1 MSVSENAPAAHS
13 TYSPS
18 EWPATHSALSASTI
32 PKSFSSTRAVATEL
46 AMIAGCALAV
56 MVSSLSGPSF
66 INADSLPSASSTPS
80 NTSRACAL
88 AWRVRRP
95 CRPSGC
101 PTGKDSAVI
110 DISRGCPSSWPR
122 AQARRGHRQQRRAR
136 CRAAEIG
143 NAAARAP
150 TQRWRPRP
158 FRGSAFRH
166 VADRPRRSPAMPF
179 RCCVT

>member
-13 TYSPS
+13 ALYSPS

-66 INADSLPSASSTPS
+66 INADSFCLSASSTSS

-88 AWRVRRP
+88 ASASSTP
-95 CRPSGC
+95 M
-101 PTGKDSAVI
+101 PTFWL
-110 DISRGCPSSWPR
+110 P
-122 AQARRGHRQQRRAR
+122 
-136 CRAAEIG
+136 
-143 NAAARAP
+143 
-150 TQRWRPRP
+150 
-158 FRGSAFRH
+158 
-166 VADRPRRSPAMPF
+166 
-179 RCCVT
+179 